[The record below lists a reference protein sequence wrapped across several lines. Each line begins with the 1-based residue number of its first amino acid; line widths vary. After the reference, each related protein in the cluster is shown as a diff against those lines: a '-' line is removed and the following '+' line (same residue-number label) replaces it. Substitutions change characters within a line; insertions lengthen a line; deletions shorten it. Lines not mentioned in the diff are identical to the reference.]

1 MTGIDEVLRHGHV
14 RSVFQP
20 IVELDSGAVVAYE
33 ALARGPQGPLERPDL
48 LFAAARAAGRLR
60 ELDELCRRTALRT
73 AITTGVLAPLTL
85 FVNVEPEV
93 LDTAPLE
100 ELLAIGA
107 AAPRDLQVVLE
118 ITERAIAARPAEL
131 LATVQRLRAA
141 GWRIA
146 LDDVGADDLSLAFM
160 PLLRPDIIKLDLKLV
175 QQRPGPELAE
185 IMHAVNAEAERAGT
199 VVLAEGI
206 EHEGHLSMALALG
219 ARLGQGWLFGRPSDN
234 LASGLP
240 TAALQLRTPP
250 VVREQASP
258 FACLPEGTPLR
269 RSTKAL
275 LIEVSK
281 HLEREAMRLGSTC
294 TVVAAFQ
301 EARHF
306 TPGTAHRY
314 RELADR
320 VGFVAAIGEGLP
332 PEPVAGVRGADL
344 DADDTLRGEWDV
356 AVLAP
361 HFAAAL
367 LARDLGD
374 TGADRERTFEFAL
387 TYDREVVADAA
398 QALMSRVLP
407 QDALRLVAPDATGG
421 AADDRSTPAAADAPA
436 GPGPGGSERTLR
448 RALAA
453 TGNGV
458 TISDVTRPDQP
469 LVYVNTAFERLAGLR
484 AEEALGRSCRF
495 LQGPDTDADAVAR
508 LRAAIAEGREA
519 RETLLNHRG
528 PERTPWWN
536 EIYVSPVFDDDG
548 RLIQYIGVQNDVTD
562 QVKTEERLRAEHE
575 RSQTYL
581 REVERLA
588 SRDPLTGL
596 LSRRRLAETLE
607 STLLQ
612 AQVAG
617 TGVAVLYVD
626 LVGFKKVNDVH
637 GHAVGDELLQ
647 AVADRLRTRLRRG
660 DMVARLG
667 GDEFLVILPA
677 LDPTAARAEGE
688 RVAGELADVLSQPVT
703 TARGTLDVRASIGV
717 SAYPADGSDFD
728 RLVHAADQRM
738 HDAKVAHGVMA
749 GGSFD

>member
-1 MTGIDEVLRHGHV
+1 MTDIDEVLALGRV

-33 ALARGPQGPLERPDL
+33 ALARGPRGPLERPDL
-48 LFAAARAAGRLR
+48 LFAAAREAGRLR

-73 AITTGVLAPLTL
+73 AITAGVLAPLTL

-100 ELLAIGA
+100 ELLAISA

-160 PLLRPDIIKLDLKLV
+160 PLLRPDIIKLDLRLV

-185 IMHAVNAEAERAGT
+185 IMNAVNAEAERAGT

-206 EHEGHLSMALALG
+206 EHEGHLTMALALG
-219 ARLGQGWLFGRPSDN
+219 ARLGQGWLFGRPSDG
-234 LASGLP
+234 LAPGLP
-240 TAALQLRTPP
+240 TAPLQLRTPP

-294 TVVAAFQ
+294 TVVSAFQ

-306 TPGTAHRY
+306 TPATAHRY
-314 RELADR
+314 RELVAR

-332 PEPVAGVRGADL
+332 AEPVAGVRGADL
-344 DADDTLRGEWDV
+344 AADDAVRGEWDV

-374 TGADRERTFEFAL
+374 TGPDRERMFEFAL

-407 QDALRLVAPDATGG
+407 RDALRLVAPDAADADAGG
-421 AADDRSTPAAADAPA
+421 GVVPGRHDAPQPAA
-436 GPGPGGSERTLR
+436 GGTERTLR

-484 AEEALGRSCRF
+484 AEEALGRNCRF
-495 LQGPDTDADAVAR
+495 LQGPDTDAAAVER
-508 LRAAIAEGREA
+508 LRSAIAEGREA
-519 RETLLNHRG
+519 RETVLNYRG

-536 EIYVSPVFDDDG
+536 EVYVAPVFDDDG
-548 RLIQYIGVQNDVTD
+548 RLVQYIGVQNDVTVRVD
-562 QVKTEERLRAEHE
+562 AAERLRVEHE
-575 RSQTYL
+575 RSQSYL

-588 SRDPLTGL
+588 YRDPLTGL
-596 LSRRRLAETLE
+596 LNRRRLTESLE
-607 STLLQ
+607 ATLLQ
-612 AQVAG
+612 AQVAE
-617 TGVAVLYVD
+617 TGVALLYVD
-626 LVGFKKVNDVH
+626 LDGFKQVNDLH

-647 AVADRLRTRLRRG
+647 AAADRLRTRLRRG
-660 DMVARLG
+660 DLIARLG

-677 LDPTAARAEGE
+677 VDQEEARAEGE
-688 RVAGELADVLSQPVT
+688 RVAGQLADALCQPLT
-703 TARGTLDVRASIGV
+703 TTRGTVSVRASIGV
-717 SAYPADGSDFD
+717 SAYPQDGSDFD
-728 RLVHAADQRM
+728 GLVHAADRRM
-738 HDAKVAHGVMA
+738 YRAKARHGA
-749 GGSFD
+749 EEPASGR

>member
-1 MTGIDEVLRHGHV
+1 MTGIDEVLRHGQV

-20 IVELDSGAVVAYE
+20 IVDLDSGAVVAYE

-48 LFAAARAAGRLR
+48 LFAAAREAGRLR

-73 AITTGVLAPLTL
+73 AITTGVLEPLTL

-107 AAPRDLQVVLE
+107 AAPRGLQVVLE

-131 LATVQRLRAA
+131 LATVQRLREA

-160 PLLRPDIIKLDLKLV
+160 PLLRPDIVKLDLRLV
-175 QQRPGPELAE
+175 QQRPGPEVAE
-185 IMHAVNAEAERAGT
+185 IMNAVNAEAERAGT

-206 EHEGHLSMALALG
+206 EHEGHLKTARALG
-219 ARLGQGWLFGRPSDN
+219 ATLGQGWLFGRPGEA
-234 LASGLP
+234 LVPGLP
-240 TAALQLRTPP
+240 TAPLQLRTPP
-250 VVREQASP
+250 ATRRQDSP
-258 FACLPEGTPLR
+258 FACLPVGTPVR

-306 TPGTAHRY
+306 TPATAHRY

-320 VGFVAAIGEGLP
+320 VGFVAAIGQGLDA
-332 PEPVAGVRGADL
+332 EPVAGVRGADL
-344 DADDTLRGEWDV
+344 DPGDVVRGEWDV

-374 TGADRERTFEFAL
+374 TGVDRERTFEFAL

-407 QDALRLVAPDATGG
+407 QDAVRHV
-421 AADDRSTPAAADAPA
+421 AADAAAGGSDGDAGAAPA
-436 GPGPGGSERTLR
+436 PGGAPGRRASDTTERTLR

-458 TISDVTRPDQP
+458 AISDVTRPDQP

-484 AEEALGRSCRF
+484 AEEVLGRNCRF
-495 LQGPDTDADAVAR
+495 LQGEGTDPAAAAR
-508 LRAAIAEGREA
+508 LRSAIAEGREA
-519 RETLLNHRG
+519 RETLLNYRG

-536 EIYVSPVFDDDG
+536 EVYVAPVFDDDG
-548 RLIQYIGVQNDVTD
+548 RLVQYIGVQNDVTD
-562 QVKTEERLRAEHE
+562 QVDAQERLRAEHE
-575 RSQTYL
+575 RSQSYL
-581 REVERLA
+581 RELERLA
-588 SRDPLTGL
+588 YLDPLTGL
-596 LSRRRLAETLE
+596 LNRRRLAESLETTLQE
-607 STLLQ
+607 
-612 AQVAG
+612 ARGAG
-617 TGVAVLYVD
+617 TGVAVLYLD
-626 LVGFKKVNDVH
+626 LDGFKQVNDDH
-637 GHAVGDELLQ
+637 GHAVGDALLQ
-647 AVADRLRTRLRRG
+647 VVADRLRTRLG
-660 DMVARLG
+660 DGELVARLG
-667 GDEFLVILPA
+667 GDEFLVIVPGVGRESG
-677 LDPTAARAEGE
+677 RAEAE
-688 RVAGELADVLSQPVT
+688 RLADELAEALAEPAT
-703 TARGTLDVRASIGV
+703 TDRGTVDVRVSIGV
-717 SAYPADGSDFD
+717 SAYPQDGASFD

-738 HDAKVAHGVMA
+738 YRTKHGADVGA
-749 GGSFD
+749 GR